1 MVTFC
6 SKQLQ
11 TEPTASELL
20 KKAREDQQLSLKV
33 AADAL
38 QLSPK
43 YLQALE
49 EGRFQYF
56 PGQIYIKNFIKS
68 YAKFLKLDECE
79 LLQKYCDSQKLH
91 NSKVECKEESKKVL
105 HGFYKVLIF
114 LRQSVVALVVACF
127 IFYLGLEFF
136 GIFKAPQLSIESPE
150 EGMITASADLNV
162 KGQTIPETKVQING
176 VEAISDA
183 NGLFQEKVNLNAGSN
198 QIIVTAFKKHGQSTS
213 VVRNVIYKEK
223 KSGEVSMLQN
233 SNSTLGN

>member
-6 SKQLQ
+6 SKKLQ

-49 EGRFQYF
+49 EERFQYF

-68 YAKFLKLDECE
+68 YAKFLKLDESE
-79 LLQKYCDSQKLH
+79 LLQKYCDSQKLR
-91 NSKVECKEESKKVL
+91 NNKVVCKEENKKVL
-105 HGFYKVLIF
+105 NGFYKVLIF
-114 LRQSVVALVVACF
+114 LRQSVVAVVVAFF

-150 EGMITASADLNV
+150 EGMITTSADLNV

-176 VEAISDA
+176 VAAISDE
-183 NGLFQEKVNLNAGSN
+183 NGFFQERVSLNSGSN
-198 QIIVTAFKKHGQSTS
+198 QIIVTAFKKHGKSS
-213 VVRNVIYKEK
+213 SIVRNVIFKEK
-223 KSGEVSMLQN
+223 KTEEVSLIQN
-233 SNSTLGN
+233 SNGTLGN